1 MVLPPNQSLPAA
13 PKKQFL
19 VKKLAKVLE
28 ETYEDLN
35 SHPIILK
42 PKPMILEIFSK
53 VILRGFLWS
62 RTQGCTI

>member
-28 ETYEDLN
+28 ETYEDLK

-42 PKPMILEIFSK
+42 PKPMI
-53 VILRGFLWS
+53 
-62 RTQGCTI
+62 